1 MQAEPFQSLRQVFVG
16 RSREWDELRAGV
28 EDLESGQ
35 GRLFILTGEPGIGKT
50 RLADETALYARA
62 KNIRVIFGRAW
73 EAGGTPAFWPW
84 IQVFR
89 ACVQQGADPQE
100 VAILKWGA
108 PEIGRLITKNGGT
121 ASGTKAASKE
131 VVPPPSAGEP
141 AEQRF
146 GLFDSAASFIKRQ
159 AENHPTMIVL
169 DDCHAA
175 DLDSLLFLRFLAR
188 DLRQTPLL
196 LVVTYRE
203 VELRLSP
210 AKAQLM
216 GELSRDGMILSL
228 QGLSEDDVRK
238 FIERSAKQTPTAVL
252 VSVLH
257 QTTEGN
263 PLFLSELVRLLISEG
278 RINEGTDGTVGAL
291 RIPDEVRAAI
301 RLRLGL
307 VSDTA
312 CEVLRLAS
320 VVGRDFD
327 LRTLSLVSPLAESAL
342 IEALDESVHNGL
354 IKTRPDSI
362 GIYYFSHL
370 LIGETLYND
379 LPNGRRQ
386 EIHRT
391 IAEAIERLSSGDD
404 LEQNLSELAHHWV
417 QTLPG
422 GDVEKAVDYA
432 RRAAERALKLV
443 AYDEAAK
450 LYRMALNAARLRR
463 PANRRSECELQI
475 ALGEAL
481 YKAGLTKE
489 SRETLTGASDLA
501 KRMASP
507 ELFARAVLGIA
518 VTPSDPGTLNRPM
531 VALLEEALGGL
542 APEDSSIKAMIMSR
556 LAWELFWADDSTRR
570 TQLGDAAVEMARRIG
585 DGPTLVYALVHRHLA
600 LWGPDNLEQHLKTA
614 DEIVALCDSSENRI
628 WAPRAHH
635 FRLFDLLTLGDVR
648 AADHEIDEY
657 SRLAEKFWLP
667 LAFKERAL
675 ATRALMEGRFADSE
689 RLAGQAHAAAMQI
702 LPLRA
707 RYAYEGL
714 LFALRREQGRLAEVE
729 SACRD
734 LVAQYPSVVLSRSCL
749 TNALVENGKASE
761 ARAEFE
767 LIASGN
773 FTSVPKHQTWLPT
786 MVLLAEVCARL
797 GDVER
802 APVIYSMLE
811 PYASRNALIDL
822 NACFGP
828 VALYLGM
835 LATAMSRFEE
845 AHANFQLA
853 RQMCEKMGAWPFL
866 TRTQCEFVAMLLKR
880 DQPGDRATAAG
891 IAASALET
899 ADRLGMSA
907 LAERLRA
914 SGVAPVAPAA
924 LNAVVAASSSPPS
937 DATAILREADFWT
950 LSYAGKTTRLGH
962 SRGLSYLAFLLANP
976 GREYAAILLASAA
989 EDSGGHLRFLA
1000 EHEHSASAANDAD
1013 AKPLSL
1019 GDAGEM
1025 LDPRAKTEYR
1035 TRKREAGEELEE
1047 ARRFNDFGRIE
1058 RLQQELEFLD
1068 DEMSRAIGIGNRDR
1082 RSSSHSERARISVG
1096 KLIRHA
1102 LSRIEPANPE
1112 LGRHLATT
1120 IRTGAFCSY
1129 KPDPRVP
1136 IIWKV

>member
-1 MQAEPFQSLRQVFVG
+1 MQPEPFQSLRQVFVG

-62 KNIRVIFGRAW
+62 KNIRVIFGRTW

-89 ACVQQGADPQE
+89 ACVKQGADPQE
-100 VAILKWGA
+100 VAILKSGA
-108 PEIGRLITKNGGT
+108 PEIGRLIANDGG
-121 ASGTKAASKE
+121 SVVGTKARSNE

-159 AENHPTMIVL
+159 ADNHPTMIVL

-216 GELSRDGMILSL
+216 GELSRDGMILNL

-238 FIERSAKQTPTAVL
+238 FIERSAKQTPTPVL
-252 VSVLH
+252 VTALH

-278 RINEGTDGTVGAL
+278 RISEGADGTVGAL

-320 VVGRDFD
+320 VLGHDFD
-327 LRTLSLVSPLAESAL
+327 LRTLGLVSPLPESAL

-354 IKTRPDSI
+354 IKARPDSI
-362 GIYYFSHL
+362 GFYHFSHL

-386 EIHRT
+386 EVHRT
-391 IAEAIERLSSGDD
+391 IAEAIERASSDD

-422 GDVEKAVDYA
+422 GEVEKAVDYA

-450 LYRMALNAARLRR
+450 LYRMALSAARLRR
-463 PANRRSECELQI
+463 SPNRRSECELQI

-489 SRETLTGASDLA
+489 SRETLTAASDVA
-501 KRMASP
+501 KRIGSP

-556 LAWELFWADDSTRR
+556 LAWELFWADDSSRR
-570 TQLGDAAVEMARRIG
+570 TELGGAAVEMARRLS

-600 LWGPDNLEQHLKTA
+600 LWGPDNLEQHLETA

-648 AADHEIDEY
+648 AADLEIDEY

-689 RLAGQAHAAAMQI
+689 RLAGQAHSAAMQI

-714 LFALRREQGRLAEVE
+714 LFALRREQGRLTEIE

-749 TNALVENGKASE
+749 ANSLVENGKTSE

-767 LIASGN
+767 LIASSN
-773 FTSVPKHQTWLPT
+773 FTSVPRHQTWLPT

-802 APVIYSMLE
+802 APLIFSMLE

-828 VALYLGM
+828 VALYLGV
-835 LATAMSRFEE
+835 LATAMSRFDE

-866 TRTQCEFVAMLLKR
+866 SRTQCEFATMLVKR
-880 DQPGDRATAAG
+880 NRPGDRATAAEM
-891 IAASALET
+891 AASALEI
-899 ADRLGMSA
+899 ADRLGMAA
-907 LAERLRA
+907 LVKRLRA
-914 SGVAPVAPAA
+914 LGVVPVVAA
-924 LNAVVAASSSPPS
+924 GLNGVVAASFAPPP
-937 DATAILREADFWT
+937 DATAILREGDFWR
-950 LSYAGKTTRLGH
+950 LSFAGKTTLLGH
-962 SRGLSYLAFLLANP
+962 SRGFSYLAFLLGNP
-976 GREYAAILLASAA
+976 GREYAAILLASAT
-989 EDSGGHLRFLA
+989 EDTKGHLRFSA
-1000 EHEHSASAANDAD
+1000 EPEHPDSAANDAD
-1013 AKPLSL
+1013 AKAFNL

-1025 LDPRAKTEYR
+1025 LDPKAKTEYR
-1035 TRKREAGEELEE
+1035 TRRREAREELEE

-1058 RLQQELEFLD
+1058 RLEQELEFLD
-1068 DEMSRAIGIGNRDR
+1068 DEMSRAIGIGDRNR

-1102 LSRIEPANPE
+1102 LSRIDPTNPE

-1136 IIWKV
+1136 IAWKV